1 MRVDDDLFYG
11 INEGLIMM
19 EIFLCSA
26 IAAFIVLGAS
36 ALMIAGVLFIDR
48 RDYVRKN
55 GMDPLRVIV
64 PAKQPKAKDFQPA
77 PPTVSNNSEWI

>member
-1 MRVDDDLFYG
+1 MRVDDDLFHG
-11 INEGLIMM
+11 INEGLKMF
-19 EIFLCSA
+19 EIFLCAA
-26 IAAFIVLGAS
+26 IAAVLVLGAS

-64 PAKQPKAKDFQPA
+64 PAKQPKAKEFQPA
-77 PPTVSNNSEWI
+77 PAPVSNDSEWI